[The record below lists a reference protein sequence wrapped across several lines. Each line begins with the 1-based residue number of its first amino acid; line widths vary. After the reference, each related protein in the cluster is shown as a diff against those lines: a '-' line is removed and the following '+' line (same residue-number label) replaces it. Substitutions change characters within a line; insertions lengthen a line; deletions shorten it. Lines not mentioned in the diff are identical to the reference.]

1 MKLQKCTITDCIG
14 NTPLILLEAVGEKLP
29 GQILAKAEGC
39 NPGGSAKDRVALAMI
54 LDAEK
59 RGLLTPGG
67 TIIEP
72 TSGNTGIGLAMA
84 AAARG
89 YKTVIVMPDTM
100 SVERQLLMKAY
111 GAQVVLTPGAE
122 GMSGAVA
129 KAQQLCDTLPGSF
142 LAGQFTNPA
151 NVQAHFDTT
160 GPEIWRDA
168 DGKVDILVA
177 GVGTGGTITGTG
189 RYLKERNPGLQV
201 VAVEP
206 ADSPLLSAGRAGSHG
221 LQGIGANFVPAILD
235 RSILDEIICVNQ
247 ADAENTM
254 RALAFREG
262 ILAGISSGAALWA
275 AIQVASRPENAG
287 KSIVV
292 ILPDSGER
300 YLSGGIFD

>member
-1 MKLQKCTITDCIG
+1 MKCSITDSIG
-14 NTPLILLEAVGEKLP
+14 NTPLVLLEALKPDLP
-29 GQILAKAEGC
+29 GRILVKVEGC

-59 RGLLTPGG
+59 RGLLPPGG
-67 TIIEP
+67 TVVEP
-72 TSGNTGIGLAMA
+72 TSGNTGIGLAMV

-89 YKTVIVMPDTM
+89 YNAVILMPDTM

-111 GAQVVLTPGAE
+111 GAQVILTPGAE
-122 GMSGAVA
+122 GMSGAVKRA
-129 KAQQLCDTLPGSF
+129 EALCKELPGSF

-151 NVQAHFDTT
+151 NAQAHFDTT
-160 GPEIWRDA
+160 GPEIWRDTQ
-168 DGKVDILVA
+168 GNVDILVA

-189 RYLKERNPGLQV
+189 RYLKEKNPRLRV

-221 LQGIGANFVPAILD
+221 LQGIGANFISEILD
-235 RSILDEIICVNQ
+235 RNILDEIICVTQ
-247 ADAENTM
+247 QTAESTM
-254 RALAFREG
+254 RELAFREG

-275 AIQVASRPENAG
+275 AIQVASRPENTG
-287 KSIVV
+287 KNIVV

-300 YLSGGIFD
+300 YLSASIF